1 MIIFFLLIMFGI
13 SGFATW
19 FSYKLITDG
28 YYLYSTITIPF
39 ILLFPFSLLHYLT
52 SKIILTD
59 NEIVRKTPIRIN
71 RIRYSEI
78 ESFKRFESIPGNLG
92 NTYLETNS
100 RKSKNIFSVQQIYV
114 STKPNSNPNDFKK
127 GKHILFNESED
138 VYNRLK
144 EKITAANN
152 GYK

>member
-1 MIIFFLLIMFGI
+1 MIMGGI

-19 FSYKLITDG
+19 FSYNLIIDD
-28 YYLYSTITIPF
+28 YYFYSIITIPF

-52 SKIILTD
+52 SKIILT
-59 NEIVRKTPIRIN
+59 NNKIVRKTPIRTK
-71 RIRYSEI
+71 RICYSEI
-78 ESFKRFESIPGNLG
+78 ETFKRFETIASEFGA
-92 NTYLETNS
+92 THLETKS
-100 RKSKNIFSVQQIYV
+100 KKSKNIISVQQVYV

-127 GKHILFNESED
+127 GKHMLFNESGD

-152 GYK
+152 S